1 MKLQKLNEELSL
13 VGLSLDNIENYWNH
27 PEATIDDKKAIL
39 QKLFPTQLPGVIQEL
54 VTLFDEIFKAYGF
67 NKTANPFLVF
77 LPKVRFVISTDNL
90 TSIYNALVDG
100 YITQDDLKGIGEN
113 RTNHVL
119 YNKGLYNTAKVA
131 DTDTFNFVLQAYAWL
146 SNPTNLRTYAK
157 RKKAKI
163 NGTEYDVEAAT
174 KSKRELVPLRDAII
188 FEGASPTR
196 EIRNPDVIEKYL
208 AGLEKPDSDGVYGDD
223 YDDSIRTVT
232 VPRVFS
238 NEWARHETLVSNNG
252 TNAKVTDMSRAQV
265 LDLIGYLA
273 SLI

>member
-1 MKLQKLNEELSL
+1 MKLQKLNEAISL

-27 PEATIDDKKAIL
+27 PEATIDDKKAII
-39 QKLFPTQLPGVIQEL
+39 QELFPTQLPAPTQEL

-67 NKTANPFLVF
+67 NKTVNPFLVF
-77 LPKVRFVISTDNL
+77 IPKVRFVISTDNL

-119 YNKGLYNTAKVA
+119 YNKGLYNSAKVA
-131 DTDTFNFVLQAYAWL
+131 NTDTFNFMLQAYAWL
-146 SNPTNLRTYAK
+146 SNPTNLKTYAK
-157 RKKAKI
+157 RKTIKI
-163 NGTEYDVEAAT
+163 NGKTYDIEAAS
-174 KSKRELVPLRDAII
+174 KSKKDLVPLRDAII

-196 EIRNPDVIEKYL
+196 EIRNPDIIEKYL
-208 AGLEKPDSDGVYGDD
+208 AGLEKPDSDGVYEDD
-223 YDDSIRTVT
+223 FEDSTRTVT
-232 VPRVFS
+232 VPKSFS
-238 NEWARHETLVSNNG
+238 EEWARYETSVSNNG
-252 TNAKVTDMSRAQV
+252 VTAKVTDMTRAQI